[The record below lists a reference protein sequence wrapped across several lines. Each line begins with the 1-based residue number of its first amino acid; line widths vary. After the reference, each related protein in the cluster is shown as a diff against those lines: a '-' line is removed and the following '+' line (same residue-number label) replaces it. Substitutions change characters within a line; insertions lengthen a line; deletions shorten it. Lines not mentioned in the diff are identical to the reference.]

1 MKVLSLLWG
10 QNGNLIRGVDSSGVM
25 LEGLV
30 NQGIVFPGQTTI
42 AQLLTLYS
50 SARYDGLGETLTNV
64 KFYLDGDADSLAV
77 IQDIWPD
84 QGGGL
89 QISFDHGLNYFTFK
103 QGPDGIGDKNYPST
117 WLSFS
122 ESYIS
127 IISGAPTTIVNTGT
141 IYAVEDVQILV
152 RLIVPAQANQ
162 FKIYLPVL
170 QVDVDIV

>member
-1 MKVLSLLWG
+1 MLSLLWG

-77 IQDIWPD
+77 IQDIWPAT
-84 QGGGL
+84 L
-89 QISFDHGLNYFTFK
+89 RASK
-103 QGPDGIGDKNYPST
+103 
-117 WLSFS
+117 
-122 ESYIS
+122 
-127 IISGAPTTIVNTGT
+127 AVVNS
-141 IYAVEDVQILV
+141 
-152 RLIVPAQANQ
+152 
-162 FKIYLPVL
+162 VL
-170 QVDVDIV
+170 A